1 MYRFFVEENQIDGD
15 RIIIRGNDVNHI
27 RNVLRMKP
35 GEEICISTG
44 EKLEYHCVLLETGE
58 EEVTAQIRYVQEK
71 DLELPSRITLFQ
83 GLPKGS
89 YHTESGGTRR
99 GEDRTG
105 GHEALCGKIGSEKRS
120 VPSEAVERHI
130 GKRSQAGQKDDRS
143 PGSSCHDL

>member
-58 EEVTAQIRYVQEK
+58 EEVTAQIRYAQEK

-83 GLPKGS
+83 GLPKG
-89 YHTESGGTRR
+89 
-99 GEDRTG
+99 DKMD
-105 GHEALCGKIGSEKRS
+105 LIIQK
-120 VPSEAVERHI
+120 AVELGAAKI
-130 GKRSQAGQKDDRS
+130 VPVAMKRCVVKLDQKKEASRLKRWNAISESAAKQA
-143 PGSSCHDL
+143 